1 MAIRIEKN
9 IPIPIAKN
17 QRKVHLDALPWK
29 QMEVGDSFVYEG
41 HSSGGLHLAAQR
53 AGIKIVIRVQ
63 GAEPGSNGGPP
74 LARSFRV
81 WRVV

>member
-1 MAIRIEKN
+1 LTVSIEKD
-9 IPIPIAKN
+9 IPIPPPKS
-17 QRKVHLDALPWK
+17 QRKANLDALPWK

-63 GAEPGSNGGPP
+63 SADPGTNGGPP
-74 LARSFRV
+74 KARSFRI
-81 WRVV
+81 WRVA